1 MPKVKRKR
9 VGDAGIRLKPVENN
23 LLENYNE
30 FSKRRKK
37 TRKKKK
43 KKIKKPKRTV
53 TKSVEIQPKIDPLYK
68 IMEESRD
75 KPKEEIK
82 VKELSDIDK
91 PDIDKPDVDKPK
103 KEKKS
108 DIDKPDI
115 DKPKKIKK
123 PDIDVSENIEVE
135 EPQFKKI
142 QVHEGKADITKR
154 DPNIKTLNIT
164 ASLEPER
171 KKVGAGILL
180 E

>member
-1 MPKVKRKR
+1 MVKVKRKR
-9 VGDAGIRLKPVENN
+9 VGDVGIRLKPVENN

-37 TRKKKK
+37 TRKKKG

-53 TKSVEIQPKIDPLYK
+53 TKSIEIQPKIDPLYK
-68 IMEESRD
+68 IMEESKG
-75 KPKEEIK
+75 KPKEEIE

-91 PDIDKPDVDKPK
+91 PD
-103 KEKKS
+103 
-108 DIDKPDI
+108 
-115 DKPKKIKK
+115 KIKK
-123 PDIDVSENIEVE
+123 EVEKPDEPVEEPGDEPVEEPEE

-171 KKVGAGILL
+171 KKIGAGILL

>member
-9 VGDAGIRLKPVENN
+9 VGDVGIRLKPVENN

-37 TRKKKK
+37 TRKKRQ

-68 IMEESRD
+68 IMEESRG

-82 VKELSDIDK
+82 IKELSDVDKPDKEKK
-91 PDIDKPDVDKPK
+91 PDIDKPD
-103 KEKKS
+103 KE
-108 DIDKPDI
+108 
-115 DKPKKIKK
+115 KK
-123 PDIDVSENIEVE
+123 PDIHVSENIEVE

-142 QVHEGKADITKR
+142 QVHEGKRDLTEK

-164 ASLEPER
+164 ASLEPE
-171 KKVGAGILL
+171 KKKKGGGILL

>member
-1 MPKVKRKR
+1 MC
-9 VGDAGIRLKPVENN
+9 IRLKPVENN

-68 IMEESRD
+68 IMEESKD

-82 VKELSDIDK
+82 VKELSDVDK
-91 PDIDKPDVDKPK
+91 PD
-103 KEKKS
+103 
-108 DIDKPDI
+108 
-115 DKPKKIKK
+115 KIKK
-123 PDIDVSENIEVE
+123 EVEKPDEPVEEPGDEPVEEPGDEPVEEPEE

-142 QVHEGKADITKR
+142 QVHEGKRDLTEK

-164 ASLEPER
+164 ASLEPE
-171 KKVGAGILL
+171 KKKKGHGIKL

>member
-9 VGDAGIRLKPVENN
+9 VGDVGIRLKPVETN

-37 TRKKKK
+37 TRKKKR
-43 KKIKKPKRTV
+43 KKIKKPKRTI
-53 TKSVEIQPKIDPLYK
+53 TKSVEIHEKVDPLYK
-68 IMEESRD
+68 IMEESKD
-75 KPKEEIK
+75 KPKEEIE

-91 PDIDKPDVDKPK
+91 DKSDKLEK
-103 KEKKS
+103 DKQKEKKEQKEEV
-108 DIDKPDI
+108 DK
-115 DKPKKIKK
+115 DKDSK
-123 PDIDVSENIEVE
+123 PE

-142 QVHEGKADITKR
+142 QVHEGKQDLTKK

-164 ASLEPER
+164 ASLEPE
-171 KKVGAGILL
+171 KKKKGAGILL

>member
-1 MPKVKRKR
+1 MPKVKHKR

-23 LLENYNE
+23 LLENFNE
-30 FSKRRKK
+30 FSNRRKK

-53 TKSVEIQPKIDPLYK
+53 TKSIEIHDKVDPLYK
-68 IMEESRD
+68 IMEESQG
-75 KPKEEIK
+75 KPKEEIE
-82 VKELSDIDK
+82 VIEL
-91 PDIDKPDVDKPK
+91 
-103 KEKKS
+103 S

-123 PDIDVSENIEVE
+123 PDIDKPEKKEDEQNEQSE
-135 EPQFKKI
+135 EPIFKKI
-142 QVHEGKADITKR
+142 QVHEGKSDITKK

-164 ASLEPER
+164 ASLKPE
-171 KKVGAGILL
+171 KKKKGGGILL

>member
-9 VGDAGIRLKPVENN
+9 VGDVGIRLKPVEKN
-23 LLENYNE
+23 LLKNYNE

-68 IMEESRD
+68 IIEESRG
-75 KPKEEIK
+75 KPKEEIE
-82 VKELSDIDK
+82 VKELSDKDKDKDKVEEKDKDK
-91 PDIDKPDVDKPK
+91 PEKEQ
-103 KEKKS
+103 KEKEESKEKS
-108 DIDKPDI
+108 
-115 DKPKKIKK
+115 
-123 PDIDVSENIEVE
+123 EE

-142 QVHEGKADITKR
+142 QVHEGKADITKK

>member
-9 VGDAGIRLKPVENN
+9 VGDVGIRLKPVENN

-43 KKIKKPKRTV
+43 KKIKKSKRTV
-53 TKSVEIQPKIDPLYK
+53 TKSIEIHDKIDPLYK
-68 IMEESRD
+68 IMEESKD
-75 KPKEEIK
+75 KSKEEIK

-91 PDIDKPDVDKPK
+91 PK

-108 DIDKPDI
+108 DIDKPE
-115 DKPKKIKK
+115 KEKEQQKEKEESK
-123 PDIDVSENIEVE
+123 EKSEEKSEE

-142 QVHEGKADITKR
+142 QVHEGKADITKK

-164 ASLEPER
+164 ASLEPE
-171 KKVGAGILL
+171 KKKKGGGILL

>member
-9 VGDAGIRLKPVENN
+9 VGDVGIRLKPVETN

-37 TRKKKK
+37 TRKKRQ

-53 TKSVEIQPKIDPLYK
+53 KSVEIHKKVDPLYK
-68 IMEESRD
+68 IMEESKD
-75 KPKEEIK
+75 KPKEEIEI
-82 VKELSDIDK
+82 KELSD
-91 PDIDKPDVDKPK
+91 VDKDK
-103 KEKKS
+103 QKEKKEQ
-108 DIDKPDI
+108 K
-115 DKPKKIKK
+115 
-123 PDIDVSENIEVE
+123 EEVDEGEDSKSE

-142 QVHEGKADITKR
+142 QIHEGNQDLTKK

-164 ASLEPER
+164 ASLKPE
-171 KKVGAGILL
+171 KKKEGGGILL